1 MYVEADDDDL
11 TLEEKVEEK
20 VTKEEDKEVVLLLR
34 GIQAG
39 LNEAKTDI
47 KAIKSE

>member
-20 VTKEEDKEVVLLLR
+20 VTKEEDEEVVLLLR